1 MKKIYFLLINIT
13 IFLAMFVQLNAQD
26 GRINFSVYETGKYYK
41 VILTNGME
49 VTGKLIK
56 VDDLTIDIKTELK
69 TLSIKKEDIVKI
81 SKSYVFI
88 KSNTLDTNLKTIE
101 LKRRK

>member
-1 MKKIYFLLINIT
+1 MKKICFLLTNIT

-49 VTGKLIK
+49 VNGMLRSRPRSGR
-56 VDDLTIDIKTELK
+56 LTAGIAGAM
-69 TLSIKKEDIVKI
+69 
-81 SKSYVFI
+81 
-88 KSNTLDTNLKTIE
+88 
-101 LKRRK
+101 